1 MGQMEGKVCIVTGSN
16 SGIGKET
23 ALALASMGA
32 TVVMAVRSRERGEKA
47 LAGIA
52 AKTESKKIT
61 LMICDMSSLRS
72 IRDFAREF
80 KSRYKRLDV
89 LVNNAGAFVYRRQTT
104 ADGYERTF
112 AVNYL
117 GPVLLT
123 HELLPLLK
131 SSAPSRIINISSGIY
146 RTGRLNL
153 EDLQGGE
160 KYRSM
165 RMYAN
170 AKLMLMMYTYE
181 LARRL
186 EGSGVTAN
194 VVVPGFVRTDL
205 GRNSGS
211 RLYSLSYKIMSP
223 FQIGAKKSA
232 ETPVYLASS
241 EEAADVTG
249 KCFAKCKVKTTSSL
263 SMDPEKQKRLWEATA
278 AMLGLESLD

>member
-1 MGQMEGKVCIVTGSN
+1 MEKMKGKVCIVTGGN

-23 ALALASMGA
+23 ALALAGMGA
-32 TVVMAVRSRERGEKA
+32 TVVMAVRNRERGEKA
-47 LAGIA
+47 LAEIV
-52 AKTESKKIT
+52 AKTGNKNVF
-61 LMICDMSSLRS
+61 LMICDMSSFES
-72 IRDFAREF
+72 IRLFAREF
-80 KSRYKRLDV
+80 RAKYKRLDV
-89 LVNNAGAFVYRRQTT
+89 LVNNAGAFVYKRQTT

-146 RTGRLNL
+146 RAGKLDFGN
-153 EDLQGGE
+153 LQGEG

-165 RMYAN
+165 RKYSN

-205 GRNSGS
+205 GKNSGS

-223 FQIGAKKSA
+223 FQISAKKSA
-232 ETPVYLASS
+232 ETPVHLASS
-241 EEAADVTG
+241 AEVAGVTG
-249 KCFAKCKVKTTSSL
+249 KCFAKCREKATFQL
-263 SMDPEKQKRLWEATA
+263 SNDLKNQKLLWEATA
-278 AMLGLESLD
+278 ELLGFDPTR